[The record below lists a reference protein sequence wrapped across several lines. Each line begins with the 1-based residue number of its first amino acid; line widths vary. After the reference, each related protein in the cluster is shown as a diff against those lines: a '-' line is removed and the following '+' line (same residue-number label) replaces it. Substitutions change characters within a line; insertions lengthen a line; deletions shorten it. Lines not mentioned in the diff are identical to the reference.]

1 MPVFAGRPAGI
12 ARGII
17 HAMSERHLNISIT
30 SGTIVQAILL
40 VILVALLFYLRDLV
54 LILLTAIVLA
64 SAIEPGVHWFTKRR
78 VPRVFSVL
86 LLYLIVFGAIFGVLY
101 LFIPPVLNEASNFF
115 GAVPEFL
122 ESFNVPQSA
131 REAIEGATIGQNL
144 SIPDIL
150 RNLESSLSSLSGGF
164 IQTVSGVFG
173 GVLSFV
179 LVIVFS
185 FYFAMQ
191 ETGIDDF
198 LRVITPVRHQEYVVG
213 LWRRS
218 QQKIGLWMQ
227 GQLVLALIIGVL
239 TYLGLTILGIRY
251 TLLLAVLAA
260 VAELIPVFGPI
271 IAAVPAVILGFADG
285 GTSLGLFVIGFYLI
299 IQQFE
304 NHLIYPLVVK
314 KVVGV
319 PPLLVILALI
329 IGAQVAGFLGILLSV
344 PIAAAV
350 QEFVSDIQRKKA
362 AAVAHR
368 ATEV

>member
-1 MPVFAGRPAGI
+1 M
-12 ARGII
+12 
-17 HAMSERHLNISIT
+17 
-30 SGTIVQAILL
+30 L
-40 VILVALLFYLRDLV
+40 VLLVALLFYLRDLV
-54 LILLTAIVLA
+54 LILLTAIVIA
-64 SAIEPGVHWFTKRR
+64 SAIEPGAKWFVGHR
-78 VPRVFSVL
+78 VPRVFAVL
-86 LLYLIVFGAIFGVLY
+86 LVYVIVFGAIFGVLY

-115 GAVPEFL
+115 SLVPQFL
-122 ESFNVPQSA
+122 ENFNVPESA
-131 REAIEGATIGQNL
+131 REAIEGAGAIGGNI

-150 RNLESSLSSLSGGF
+150 RNLESSLSNLSGGF
-164 IQTVSGVFG
+164 LQTVSGVFG
-173 GVLSFV
+173 GVLSLV

-213 LWRRS
+213 LWRRA

-227 GQLVLALIIGVL
+227 GQLILALIIGVL
-239 TYLGLTILGIRY
+239 TYLGLTVLGVRY
-251 TLLLAVLAA
+251 ALLLAVLAA
-260 VAELIPVFGPI
+260 IAELIPLFGPI
-271 IAAVPAVILGFADG
+271 IAAVPAVILGFVDG
-285 GTSLGLFVIGFYLI
+285 GTSLGFLVIGFYLI

-344 PIAAAV
+344 PIAAAI
-350 QEFVSDIQRKKA
+350 QEFVSDIQREKA
-362 AAVAHR
+362 EAVAHR
-368 ATEV
+368 KAGV